1 MPSTLERLCSWY
13 SQKCNGDWEH
23 SYGVSIDTLDNP
35 GGEFKLQVHHLE
47 QD

>member
-23 SYGVSIDTLDNP
+23 SYGVSIDTLTIASFFTCLVSFADR
-35 GGEFKLQVHHLE
+35 
-47 QD
+47 